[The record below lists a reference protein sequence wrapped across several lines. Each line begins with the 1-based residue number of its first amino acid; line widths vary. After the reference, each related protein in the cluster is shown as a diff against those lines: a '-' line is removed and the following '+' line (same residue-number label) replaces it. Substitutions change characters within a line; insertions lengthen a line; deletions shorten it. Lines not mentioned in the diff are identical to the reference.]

1 MRLGSPG
8 SGRGGFQLTSA
19 EEHFNNITDMG
30 SRRKSKKPQNGGLGH
45 DELRDR
51 WLEKYPG
58 MANGLGDWQRYQNG
72 YWSPVDELAVK
83 QQIMDVIEGSRD
95 EGAKLTRNLLGSVYE
110 LARIQTYVSREQW
123 DANPDVLV
131 CKNGTL
137 EMSTRTL
144 REHRAGDYATS
155 TLPYD
160 YDPDATPDVFLAV
173 LLKALPDAVEFVQEF
188 AGYCLNQDTSLET
201 ALWFKGPRGSGKS
214 TLIEG
219 LTAMLGARHGIL
231 GLAEIE
237 SSPFAL
243 AKIPGKTLLTSTEQ
257 PASYLRSTHVIDAL
271 ISGESLM
278 VDRKYRE
285 AELVQPVAK
294 VIWAM
299 NDLPRVA
306 NTTSGIF
313 RRVKI
318 LEFPKLE
325 GKAEPGVKEHI
336 KNEGAGILNWALAG
350 IERLNEREDGFRF
363 PDSVLSATQAFEH
376 SNDLPAQFVEEM
388 CEVGGGHKTT
398 PRYLYE
404 KYAEWCKEGGHKP
417 VSINRVGEDWLRL
430 GFEPG
435 KNGRNRYWFGVE
447 YRGFNSDL

>member
-1 MRLGSPG
+1 M
-8 SGRGGFQLTSA
+8 TSA

-30 SRRKSKKPQNGGLGH
+30 SRRKQGRPRSDGSLGH

-58 MANGLGDWQRYQNG
+58 MTNGLGDWQRYESG

-110 LARIQTYVSREQW
+110 LARVQTYVPRERW

-137 EMSTRTL
+137 EMSTRAL
-144 REHRAGDYATS
+144 REHRPGDYATS
-155 TLPYD
+155 ALPYD

-173 LLKALPDAVEFVQEF
+173 MGKVLPDAVNFVQEF
-188 AGYCLNQDTSLET
+188 TGYCLTQDTSLET

-313 RRVKI
+313 RRVKV
-318 LEFPKLE
+318 LEFPKLG
-325 GKAEPGVKEHI
+325 GKPEPVIKERI
-336 KNEGAGILNWALAG
+336 KDEGAGILNWALEG
-350 IERLNEREDGFRF
+350 LTRLQERGGFEF
-363 PDSVLSATQAFEH
+363 PESVLSATQAFEH
-376 SNDLPAQFVEEM
+376 SNDLPMQFVEEM
-388 CEVGGGHKTT
+388 CETGEGRKTT
-398 PRYLYE
+398 TRHLYE
-404 KYAEWCKEGGHKP
+404 KYKEWAMEGGHKP
-417 VSINRVGEDWLRL
+417 VSINRIAEDWTRL
-430 GFEPG
+430 GFEFQRTKSG
-435 KNGRNRYWFGVE
+435 RYWLGVE
-447 YRGFNSDL
+447 YKGFNSGL